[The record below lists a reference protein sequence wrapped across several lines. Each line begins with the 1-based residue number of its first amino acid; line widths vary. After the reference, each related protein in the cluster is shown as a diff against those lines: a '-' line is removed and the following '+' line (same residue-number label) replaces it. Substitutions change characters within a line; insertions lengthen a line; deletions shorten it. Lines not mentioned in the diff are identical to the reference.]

1 MQILHVKTYRRKPT
15 KSRILLLW
23 GSMQIADCKML
34 HLSEFCVCEFC
45 SADCKSVWPAQ
56 NSRILLWVCAEQKFR
71 DLTFCCPRI
80 KMQKGKFNTTLAD
93 SPHHCGE
100 SPMTLTEFCCHVE
113 ADPFGIWNSAKQTSN
128 AKTCALVSVYDHIS
142 RFPNQNSA
150 PVWGRRILLSRFP
163 KADLECRCQNQ
174 NSGAIWKSGEFKKY

>member
-1 MQILHVKTYRRKPT
+1 MDGPDSELRVQRSAFTHLHDAQRIQISDFKFQNSDFYHGICFGNPRYMQILHVKTYRRKPT

-71 DLTFCCPRI
+71 ELTFCCPRI

-113 ADPFGIWNSAKQTSN
+113 A
-128 AKTCALVSVYDHIS
+128 
-142 RFPNQNSA
+142 
-150 PVWGRRILLSRFP
+150 VWHLEFC
-163 KADLECRCQNQ
+163 KA
-174 NSGAIWKSGEFKKY
+174 EFKR

>member
-1 MQILHVKTYRRKPT
+1 MGFALVIPDTHANTTCKTYRRKPT

-100 SPMTLTEFCCHVE
+100 SPMTLTEFCSHVE
-113 ADPFGIWNSAKQTSN
+113 A
-128 AKTCALVSVYDHIS
+128 
-142 RFPNQNSA
+142 
-150 PVWGRRILLSRFP
+150 VWHLEFC
-163 KADLECRCQNQ
+163 KA
-174 NSGAIWKSGEFKKY
+174 EFKR